1 MIYFTKYAEQKFEL
15 LNAHK
20 VYIRKEEV
28 ERVVASP
35 EKSGRI
41 GTLVTA
47 EAGTIKV
54 VYQKEPNLKKII
66 TFYPV

>member
-1 MIYFTKYAEQKFEL
+1 MIYFSKYAEQKFEL

-28 ERVVASP
+28 ERVVSSP
-35 EKSGRI
+35 EKLGKI

-47 EAGTIKV
+47 QADNIKV
-54 VYQKEPNLKKII
+54 VYQKESNLIKVI